1 MPIRRICLAAF
12 LPLVAPCLIAAAE
25 PQPAASST
33 AENPSSSSST
43 DYLLQPFDLLEV
55 VVFQE
60 PDLQRQVRVTDG
72 YDLALPLIGVV
83 NVRGLTVHKAEELIR
98 NLYNARYLVNP
109 QINITVLEYAK
120 VTVNVL
126 GAVNSPGTIIIPP
139 EQPLKLLDAI
149 TRAGGFSRLA
159 DRKHVKVSRLA
170 ADGRTAT
177 SIVNADEIIQSTT
190 PDSWLLQKGDVI
202 YVPERIL

>member
-1 MPIRRICLAAF
+1 M
-12 LPLVAPCLIAAAE
+12 
-25 PQPAASST
+25 
-33 AENPSSSSST
+33 
-43 DYLLQPFDLLEV
+43 
-55 VVFQE
+55 FQE